1 MIYNLSDNMLQKDDF
16 NNLSTEKNDKYICI
30 CSFKELDN
38 ISDKIGMD
46 KELASQ
52 CISGI
57 TSKFE
62 SHFGFD
68 YVALMIPDIS
78 DPLKDPQRVCIY
90 FNNNILMF
98 ICDNEKII
106 TKYIGYLF
114 EGEQKI
120 SSISKV
126 LDLYL
131 DKLTVDDTYALEN
144 IEEEISE
151 LEEGLFNSVDN
162 DCFKEIMVLRKR
174 LLKLKRYYEQFCN
187 IAEGIEENENGLIDK
202 KTIKSFRMLTNRVN
216 RLYGSVIN
224 LRDYVSQVREAYQAQ
239 VDINQNNLMKVFT
252 VVTTIFL
259 PLTLIVGW
267 YGMNLQM
274 PEVQYPY
281 SYPILICVSILIVL
295 GSVIYFKK
303 KKWF

>member
-1 MIYNLSDNMLQKDDF
+1 MIYSLKDNILQKDSWDNF
-16 NNLSTEKNDKYICI
+16 NSDKNNKYIYI
-30 CSFKELDN
+30 CNFKELDN
-38 ISDKIGMD
+38 VSDKIGMD
-46 KELASQ
+46 KELVSQ
-52 CISGI
+52 CINGI

-68 YVALMIPDIS
+68 YMALMIPDMNNPLS
-78 DPLKDPQRVCIY
+78 DAERVCIY
-90 FNNNILMF
+90 FNSNILMF
-98 ICDNEKII
+98 ICNDEEII
-106 TKYIGYLF
+106 TKYIGNLF
-114 EGEQKI
+114 EGNKNI
-120 SSISKV
+120 LSIGRV
-126 LDLYL
+126 LDLFL
-131 DKLTVDDTYALEN
+131 DKLTVEDTYVLEN

-151 LEEGLFNSVDN
+151 LEEGLFNSIN
-162 DCFKEIMVLRKR
+162 NECLKEIMILRKK

-216 RLYGSVIN
+216 RLYSNVIN

-267 YGMNLQM
+267 YGMNLKM
-274 PEVQYPY
+274 PEVDYPY
-281 SYPILICVSILIVL
+281 SYPILICVSIIIVL
-295 GSVIYFKK
+295 ISVIYFKK